1 VTLQKFVHFNATS
14 LSTSSSP
21 NASTFS
27 SSTQLAMA
35 RPKTASAPTSKK
47 SDNVATKTLVLD
59 NGSHTIKAG
68 FSIPETEPDLK
79 DCHVIP
85 NCIARSQ
92 RDKRTYIATEL
103 DDCVDFGE
111 LQIRRPVE
119 RGYVVNWEGEKA
131 IWDRTILDSQSPVY
145 CNPSECNLLLT
156 EAPNAPSA
164 VQRNS
169 DEMVFEEYEF
179 ASLYRTTA
187 PILSAYTPSPFAPV
201 SSSTPG
207 DPQESLLVVDI
218 GHSHTTVTPLY
229 QGRPL
234 HAACR
239 RLDIGGR
246 LLTNLLKERLSR
258 TMDMQREEWIVQEI
272 KEDTCYVAS
281 DLNDFSNRL
290 ERAWKGGQKDPREVD
305 TTVLVDY
312 VLPDYEQLK
321 RGYAKPFDANKT
333 ARMRLG
339 IGGAADPAITVGNE
353 RFTVPELLFAPSD
366 IGMRQDG
373 IPGVILQSLEALPKG
388 LWQPFLASILVVG
401 GTSKMPGLVERLERE
416 LRSKIDGSCV
426 VRVVQAEDPVKNIWL
441 GGAHLSQN
449 SDLLRSLSVTREEY
463 FEHGELW
470 TRRKFAG
477 KVNR

>member
-1 VTLQKFVHFNATS
+1 MVRPTS
-14 LSTSSSP
+14 
-21 NASTFS
+21 
-27 SSTQLAMA
+27 
-35 RPKTASAPTSKK
+35 ASAPAKK
-47 SDNVATKTLVLD
+47 LSVNVATKTLVLD

-68 FSIPETEPDLK
+68 FSAPGVEPDLK

-92 RDKRTYIATEL
+92 RDKRTYIAAEL
-103 DDCVDFGE
+103 DECIDFGE

-119 RGYVVNWEGEKA
+119 RGYIVNWEGEKA
-131 IWDRTILDSQSPVY
+131 IWDRTILDSQSPVH
-145 CNPSECNLLLT
+145 CDPSECNLLLT

-187 PILSAYTPSPFAPV
+187 PMLNAYTQSPFASTSLLPAG
-201 SSSTPG
+201 SS
-207 DPQESLLVVDI
+207 QECLLVVDI

-229 QGRPL
+229 QGHPL
-234 HAACR
+234 HPACR
-239 RLDIGGR
+239 RLEIGGR

-258 TMDMQREEWIVQEI
+258 TMDMQREEWIVQEM
-272 KEDTCYVAS
+272 KEDTCYVAA
-281 DLNDFSNRL
+281 DLGDFSDRL

-305 TTVLVDY
+305 ASVLVDY

-321 RGYAKPFDANKT
+321 RGYAKPYDVNKT

-339 IGGAADPAITVGNE
+339 IGGAAEPAITVGNE

-366 IGMRQDG
+366 IGMQQDG
-373 IPGVILQSLEALPKG
+373 IPGVILQSLDALPKG
-388 LWQPFLASILVVG
+388 LWQPLLASILVVG

-416 LRSKIDGSCV
+416 LRNKIDDSYS
-426 VRVVQAEDPVKNIWL
+426 VRVVRAEDPTKNVWL
-441 GGAHLSQN
+441 GGARLAQDSE
-449 SDLLRSLSVTREEY
+449 LLRSLSVTRAEY
-463 FEHGELW
+463 IEHGELW

-477 KVNR
+477 KVHR